1 MSRRWPP
8 PLYEM
13 ENEEGL
19 PHERQFTIACEVF
32 KHRELGAGKSKKLA
46 KRQAALKMWQHLQEV
61 PVEGN
66 GAAGHALD
74 DDDEVS
80 QPLPL
85 SCPSLSRSMAMTVTV
100 HDSTA
105 EVIFAIFQTD

>member
-32 KHRELGAGKSKKLA
+32 KHREVGTGKSKKLA
-46 KRQAALKMWQHLQEV
+46 KRQAAHKMWQYLQEM
-61 PVEGN
+61 PPEGN
-66 GAAGHALD
+66 GQTHSLD
-74 DDDEVS
+74 DDEEVGCS
-80 QPLPL
+80 ILYDKNLLTYPVI
-85 SCPSLSRSMAMTVTV
+85 SC
-100 HDSTA
+100 
-105 EVIFAIFQTD
+105 